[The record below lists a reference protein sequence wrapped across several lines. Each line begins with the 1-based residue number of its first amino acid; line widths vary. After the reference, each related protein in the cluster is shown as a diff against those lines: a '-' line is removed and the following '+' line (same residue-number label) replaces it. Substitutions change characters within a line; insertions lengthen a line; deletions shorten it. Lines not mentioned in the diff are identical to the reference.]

1 MSIFKFDAFIE
12 VIESLHQEI
21 FELNEKIAN
30 MEDQL
35 STTKESSEGIKN
47 ELEFVQVIEV
57 CKREDA
63 IEEAGL
69 ESGIENSSKS
79 SGDSDLKLMEEKDR
93 TIADLESAV
102 SILEADLE
110 RQVALNRSIEM
121 EKEQLTEQLKKF
133 FNLEGT
139 EIAQMQLQDHGPV
152 HVSDELTFQC
162 KTNLMQIFIIRTK
175 KLN

>member
-1 MSIFKFDAFIE
+1 MKFDSFVE

-30 MEDQL
+30 MEDHL

-47 ELEFVQVIEV
+47 DFESVQVVEV

-63 IEEAGL
+63 LEEAGL

-79 SGDSDLKLMEEKDR
+79 SGDCDLKLMEEKDR
-93 TIADLESAV
+93 TIANLESTV

-110 RQVALNRSIEM
+110 RQVALNRSVEM

-133 FNLEGT
+133 LNLEGT
-139 EIAQMQLQDHGPV
+139 GIAQTQLDGHGTV
-152 HVSDELTFQC
+152 HVSDGLTFQWI
-162 KTNLMQIFIIRTK
+162 TSLM
-175 KLN
+175 